1 MTGARWRVVAA
12 LWCLGLCATA
22 VASPSPSSW
31 PPLEVALT
39 GHRHDLRIVEGE
51 LAGPARP
58 VLDRAFAGAG
68 YVVLAEEHNNRDI
81 PDLSVAL
88 FRMLQAAHGFQ
99 YFATEQDPLALALLS
114 QDPARG
120 RAGAAA
126 DFVRRFP
133 QAMPFVSDQELRMLD
148 EIAGAS
154 RARHHPLWGID
165 QAYGATHY
173 LESLLPLAPDD
184 PLKSEVAALLE
195 SARATEAR
203 RDGDPARRWLSRA
216 EAADGLLALQARF
229 KARESSDAHALLEA
243 LATSRRI
250 YANFHRASAGQPTG
264 LLSNWE
270 REDWMKR
277 RFSESYRR
285 ARWVEDQ
292 PPGVL
297 VKAGGWHVRR
307 GLGPG
312 HVFTLGSLIHEL
324 ALFEGRVAVSVDLVP
339 FADPAE
345 LGGRPAHAVL
355 AKAADVEACTG
366 WCLLDLRPLRALM
379 QAGAFVDGM
388 DADSWRALHRQ
399 VFGYEFVLWMPDSG
413 PASWTLT
420 GMEP

>member
-1 MTGARWRVVAA
+1 MAGCRGALVPGPLRDSGGKPVA
-12 LWCLGLCATA
+12 LF
-22 VASPSPSSW
+22 VAS
-31 PPLEVALT
+31 LEVALT

-203 RDGDPARRWLSRA
+203 RDGDPPDAGFPAPRQPMACLHFRRA
-216 EAADGLLALQARF
+216 
-229 KARESSDAHALLEA
+229 
-243 LATSRRI
+243 SRR
-250 YANFHRASAGQPTG
+250 ANPVMRTPCSRPSPPRDGSMRTSTG
-264 LLSNWE
+264 PPQGS
-270 REDWMKR
+270 
-277 RFSESYRR
+277 
-285 ARWVEDQ
+285 
-292 PPGVL
+292 PPGCS
-297 VKAGGWHVRR
+297 A
-307 GLGPG
+307 
-312 HVFTLGSLIHEL
+312 
-324 ALFEGRVAVSVDLVP
+324 
-339 FADPAE
+339 
-345 LGGRPAHAVL
+345 
-355 AKAADVEACTG
+355 TG
-366 WCLLDLRPLRALM
+366 NAR
-379 QAGAFVDGM
+379 
-388 DADSWRALHRQ
+388 
-399 VFGYEFVLWMPDSG
+399 
-413 PASWTLT
+413 T
-420 GMEP
+420 G